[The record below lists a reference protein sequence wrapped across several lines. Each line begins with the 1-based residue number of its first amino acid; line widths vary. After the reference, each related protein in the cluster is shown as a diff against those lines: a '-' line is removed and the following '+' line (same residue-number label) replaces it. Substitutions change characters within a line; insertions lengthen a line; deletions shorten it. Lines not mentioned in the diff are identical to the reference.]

1 MMQGKVNRHREAT
14 LRLVVRGQGAEQEI
28 EAVIDTGFDGYL
40 TLPAG
45 VIAAL
50 GLRWRSR
57 GGALLADGSGSIF
70 EIYEGTV
77 LWDGSA
83 RRILIHGVETMPL
96 LGMGLLE
103 GYALRIEVRQGGS
116 VVIDSL

>member
-1 MMQGKVNRHREAT
+1 MMQGRVNLHREAT
-14 LRLVVRGQGAEQEI
+14 LRLVVRGHRAEQEI

-57 GGALLADGSGSIF
+57 GRALLADGSESIF
-70 EIYEGTV
+70 EIYDGTV
-77 LWDGSA
+77 IWDGSP
-83 RRILIHGVETMPL
+83 RRILIHVADTTPL

-103 GYALRIEVRQGGS
+103 GYELRIEVKQGGR